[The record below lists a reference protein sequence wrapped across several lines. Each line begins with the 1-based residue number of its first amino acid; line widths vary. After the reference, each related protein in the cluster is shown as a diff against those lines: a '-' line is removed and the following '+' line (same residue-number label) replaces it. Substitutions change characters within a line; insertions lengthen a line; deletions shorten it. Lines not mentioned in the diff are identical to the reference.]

1 VIQQFDTEL
10 KTARGNFRERLL
22 AVRAYELG
30 YSVSLIAK
38 LYGKTRKTVYNW
50 ITRYRE
56 NGISGLRTQPK
67 PGRPLLVNHNDEFL
81 STDLR
86 CALNH
91 RPDESGYPTCAWT
104 SKLFAHHIRRF
115 YGITV
120 SVQTAWRIIRRLGY
134 TMQRLGRVP
143 AGGNERARNAWR
155 IALAIAEQNCPS
167 DTLILFG
174 DEAGF
179 NIDPTIM
186 ARWAPRGRQPKLL
199 TTGKKN
205 T

>member
-1 VIQQFDTEL
+1 MIQQIDTEL
-10 KTARGNFRERLL
+10 KTARGPFRERLL

-56 NGISGLRTQPK
+56 GGIAGLQTKPK

-91 RPDESGYPTCAWT
+91 RPDESGYPICAWT
-104 SKLFAHHIRRF
+104 SKLFAHHIQRF
-115 YGITV
+115 YGIAV

-134 TMQRLGRVP
+134 TMQRPGRVP
-143 AGGNERARNAWR
+143 TGGDERARNAWR
-155 IALAIAEQNCPS
+155 IAFLGNCGTELS
-167 DTLILFG
+167 FG
-174 DEAGF
+174 YTH
-179 NIDPTIM
+179 II
-186 ARWAPRGRQPKLL
+186 RRRGRI
-199 TTGKKN
+199 
-205 T
+205 